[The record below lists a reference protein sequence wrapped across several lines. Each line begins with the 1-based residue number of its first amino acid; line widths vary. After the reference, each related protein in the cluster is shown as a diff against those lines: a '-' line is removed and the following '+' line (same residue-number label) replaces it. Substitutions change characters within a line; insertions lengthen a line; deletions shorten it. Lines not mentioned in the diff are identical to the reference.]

1 MEGLEGVFDLVFR
14 GNRGHVETVA
24 AVSRGQ
30 SEFFHSVDD
39 VGTIVMT
46 RHRLNDE
53 CLVFKCDEA
62 SAETAAQV

>member
-1 MEGLEGVFDLVFR
+1 MEGLEGVFDVAFG
-14 GNRGHVETVA
+14 GNRGHVE
-24 AVSRGQ
+24 AVTAVPWGQ
-30 SEFFHSVDD
+30 SEFLHSVDE
-39 VGTIVMT
+39 VRTVVMA